1 MACANDVPPLL
12 LSWTNVTVSKDGNA
26 VSRGIEI
33 GVGTP
38 NQVFSLRPSIGDVN
52 MWLFNLAT
60 CGSASNDSCIG
71 TAGGAYSSGNSSTFE
86 LTTQAR
92 WNGSQ
97 SINEEGSFIYFND
110 VIDFGQNGT
119 AYGYPMFMDQ
129 PGQGKAF
136 SAFPLCAFPLIH
148 RPRRQPRWPPFSS
161 GIQLSESCSERKC
174 CAFAGMGLV
183 DRNQKH

>member
-1 MACANDVPPLL
+1 MACANGVPPMLL
-12 LSWTNVTVSKDGNA
+12 PWTNVTVSKDGNA
-26 VSRGIEI
+26 VSRGIEV

-71 TAGGAYSSGNSSTFE
+71 TAGGAYSSGSSSTFQ

-92 WNGSQ
+92 WNGTQ
-97 SINEEGSFIYFND
+97 SVIEQSSGSFIYFND

-119 AYGYPMFMDQ
+119 VYGYPMFMDQ
-129 PGQGKAF
+129 PGQGNAF
-136 SAFPLCAFPLIH
+136 SVSHL
-148 RPRRQPRWPPFSS
+148 
-161 GIQLSESCSERKC
+161 RK
-174 CAFAGMGLV
+174 F
-183 DRNQKH
+183 